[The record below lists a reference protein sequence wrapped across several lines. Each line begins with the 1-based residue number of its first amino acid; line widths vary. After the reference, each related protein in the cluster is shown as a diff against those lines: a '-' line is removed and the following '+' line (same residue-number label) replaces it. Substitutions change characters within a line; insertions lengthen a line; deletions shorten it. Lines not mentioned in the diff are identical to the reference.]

1 MEISVN
7 FPGELLV
14 AAKIDQDQFQYI
26 VMLYTLGHLYEQ
38 GKISSGYGAEILGC
52 SRYEFYRLLS
62 EHEFNVI
69 DYAPHEMDDETKSS
83 YLIAENFKQKAL
95 KQNPKTAGI

>member
-1 MEISVN
+1 MEVSVN
-7 FPGELLV
+7 FPSELLV
-14 AAKIDQDQFQYI
+14 AAKIDQDEFQSI

-62 EHEFNVI
+62 EYEFNVI
-69 DYAPHEMDDETKSS
+69 DYAPHEMDGEANSS
-83 YLIAENFKQKAL
+83 YFIAKKFKQKMLQQSA
-95 KQNPKTAGI
+95 TAGI